1 MPSVIPYDSS
11 LVLGNIVDQTKLD
24 ILSQISLAQAPIDA
38 AQDKMNSF
46 ISMKRSLDM
55 TVQELAN
62 MNIDPTELIKSS
74 EDAGKQI
81 SDAASAYAKIRIAQ
95 EGKIQDLKASLPL
108 VNTNVESPIDYNRTQ
123 IKTMPLSA
131 DSLKLDSQ
139 YFSYDSNEQS
149 AQNTIA
155 TIKGYISNTTSILGD
170 DFSGQ
175 ASSSATTQ
183 INQQRQNHNVEGTLI
198 ITATCT
204 HKNALLLAPFILD
217 VDKAIRVWNSVYKDP
232 SDKIKIDDVAS
243 MMQISNE
250 EGTDKEK
257 FLNILSGAT
266 FGSCFIGMVHI
277 LRKESTSSSQS
288 MVSAAESMQAQFSV
302 SSWFAHESG
311 GFGADSSFSNDI
323 KNLLSSQNIT
333 SHINVISMGLIPS
346 IASNNIKVAVQGFT
360 DFSPDQMMGQ
370 LAALQN
376 ATASEQDSVAASAE
390 ASRTG
395 GQLIALKAAQAKSVM
410 SSVGE
415 IDAAQNKI
423 LDINSLMTSFE
434 DYVNK
439 AVAGSVGVPINYYL
453 KGITRAELAQMWVS
467 KYFPGKYLSISG
479 DDSAP
484 ATAGGAA
491 ASGSASS

>member
-1 MPSVIPYDSS
+1 MPSVIPYDPS
-11 LVLGNIVDQTKLD
+11 LVLGNVVDQAKLD
-24 ILSQISLAQAPIDA
+24 ILTKISLEQAPIDA

-55 TVQELAN
+55 TVQELTN

-74 EDAGKQI
+74 VDAGKKI
-81 SDAASAYAKIRIAQ
+81 SEAAAAYAKIRVEQ
-95 EGKIQDLKASLPL
+95 EGKIQDLKASLPI
-108 VNTNVESPIDYNRTQ
+108 VNASVESPIDYNRTQ

-139 YFSYDSNEQS
+139 YFSYDRNEQD

-155 TIKGYISNTTSILGD
+155 TIKGYISNTTSILGA
-170 DFSGQ
+170 DFSEQ
-175 ASSSATTQ
+175 ASGSASTQ
-183 INQQRQNHNVEGTLI
+183 INQQRQNHDIEGTLI

-217 VDKAIRVWNSVYKDP
+217 VDKAIRVWNSIYKDQN
-232 SDKIKIDDVAS
+232 DKIKIDDVAS

-266 FGSCFIGMVHI
+266 FGSCFIGMVHV

-288 MVSAAESMQAQFSV
+288 MISVAESMQGQFTV
-302 SSWFAHESG
+302 GNWFGHESG
-311 GFGADSSFSNDI
+311 GFGVDSSFSNDI
-323 KNLLSSQNIT
+323 KNLISSQNIT

-346 IASNNIKVAVQGFT
+346 ITSNSVSVAVDAFSK
-360 DFSPDQMMGQ
+360 FSPDDMMGQ
-370 LAALQN
+370 LAVLSN
-376 ATASEQDSVAASAE
+376 ATANEQDSVQASAD
-390 ASRTG
+390 AARTG
-395 GQLIALKAAQAKSVM
+395 GQMVALKATQVASVM
-410 SSVGE
+410 TGVAK
-415 IDAAQNKI
+415 IDQENNKI

-439 AVAGSVGVPINYYL
+439 AVAGNVGVPINYYL
-453 KGITRAELAQMWVS
+453 KGITRAELAQMWCA

-479 DDSAP
+479 DDSGS
-484 ATAGGAA
+484 GG
-491 ASGSASS
+491 GTPPSS